1 MESGFIIAKSHIF
14 NILIDTL
21 PCPCALLV
29 LSDLIIL
36 IMLLSSNS
44 SEERLP
50 GTLMLLSNEVQW
62 EAKKK
67 QLKWFAFILKSEI
80 SSLLIRSEG
89 ITGISLPL

>member
-67 QLKWFAFILKSEI
+67 TIEVVCFHLKV
-80 SSLLIRSEG
+80 
-89 ITGISLPL
+89 